1 MIELRKSKELLD
13 KANRLGTKAEKWDGM
28 DRKYSRD
35 DLLPL
40 WIADMDFKV
49 AEPISNAIV
58 KRAEHKVYGY
68 GICDDDYYEAVI
80 NWMERKHNWKLE
92 KDWILYTNGVIS
104 AISFAIDAITEP
116 GDRIM
121 IQTPVYDPFYT
132 IIEDNDCEVIEN
144 PLIYEDGKYSID
156 FDDFEEKAR
165 NGVKIF
171 LLCSPHNPIGRVWT
185 KEELTKLTDICL
197 ENNITIISDEIH
209 SEIIF
214 KGNRHTN
221 LATISKEVENNSII
235 CTSPTKAFNIAG
247 LQVANIIVKNQGIRE
262 KIEHVIEKNHFIRP
276 SIFGVEGLIAAYNYS
291 EDWLEK
297 TTEYIE
303 ENKKYFVDYVDKH
316 IDGVH
321 VVDSEGTYLLWID
334 FSGLALTNHDL
345 NKFLQEDCGLATID
359 GKLFGK
365 QGEQFQRFNIAC
377 DRELIKEALR
387 RLEYGVNKRLK
398 A

>member
-1 MIELRKSKELLD
+1 MIELRKNKELLD

-28 DRKYSRD
+28 DRKYFRD

-49 AEPISNAIV
+49 AKPISDAIV
-58 KRAEHKVYGY
+58 KRAEHEVYGY
-68 GICDDDYYEAVI
+68 GICDDDYYDALI

-132 IIEDNDCEVIEN
+132 IIEDNDCEVVEN
-144 PLIYEDGKYSID
+144 PLIYEDGEYSID
-156 FDDFEEKAR
+156 FNDFEEKAKS
-165 NGVKIF
+165 GVKIF

-214 KGNRHTN
+214 KENRHTN

-247 LQVANIIVKNQGIRE
+247 LQVANIIVKNEDIRE

-291 EDWLEK
+291 EDWLEE

-303 ENKKYFVDYVDKH
+303 ENKKYFINYVDKH
-316 IDGVH
+316 IDGIH

-334 FSGLALTNHDL
+334 FSGLDLTNKEL

-377 DRELIKEALR
+377 DRELIKEALY